1 MQAAFLVTV
10 VGTTSVLAVI
20 AGQLPGVKLFF
31 SIQDMI

>member
-20 AGQLPGVKLFF
+20 AGQLPGVNSF
-31 SIQDMI
+31 SQYKT